1 MKLVFISNY
10 LSAHQMELCDS
21 FYELLGDDFSFISTG
36 KIGEA
41 RIELGMPDI
50 VRCYNKKI
58 ENIDSL
64 SLNMV
69 EMIDDADV
77 VIYGSAPEHLV
88 KNRLRKGKLTF
99 KYAERI
105 YKKEPFGKAKLK
117 SYIGTYIHYVRYLR
131 YPFYVLCSSGYTAGD
146 INRNFKFKDRSYKWG
161 YFPPQKKY
169 ENIEEIID
177 NKESKLILWV
187 GRLLDWKH
195 PEIPILL
202 AKKLKLDGHKF
213 KMNIIGIGEMEN
225 VLKKLIEDNQLNDC
239 VSLLGAVKNDQTR
252 KHMEKADI
260 FLFTSDFYEG
270 WGAVLNEA
278 MNSGCA
284 CVASHAIGS
293 VPFLIEDGVNGV
305 IFKNEDI
312 GDLYEKVVKLI
323 NDDELRRKLGKNA
336 YYTINNEWNAKN
348 AANKFLELCENLLAG
363 KKNPFKTGLC
373 SESEILNNDW
383 Y

>member
-21 FYELLGDDFSFISTG
+21 FYELLGDDFSFVSIG
-36 KIGEA
+36 RIGEA
-41 RIELGMPDI
+41 RIKLGMPDI
-50 VRCYNKKI
+50 FRCYNKKI
-58 ENIDSL
+58 ESMKSVPMHIE
-64 SLNMV
+64 
-69 EMIDDADV
+69 EMINNADV
-77 VIYGSAPEHLV
+77 VIYGSAPECLV
-88 KNRLRKGKLTF
+88 KNRLKSRKLTF
-99 KYAERI
+99 RYAERI
-105 YKKEPFGKAKLK
+105 YKKEPKFKEKLR
-117 SYIGTYIHYVRYLR
+117 SYIGTYIHYVRYLK

-146 INRNFKFKDRSYKWG
+146 INRYFSFKKRTVKWG

-169 ENIEEIID
+169 ENIDEILE
-177 NKESKLILWV
+177 NKEDKTILWV

-195 PEIPILL
+195 PEIPILI
-202 AKKLKLDGHKF
+202 AKKLKDNGHKF
-213 KMNIIGIGEMEN
+213 KMNVIGIGEMEN
-225 VLKKLIEDNQLNDC
+225 VLKQLVEDNQLDDC
-239 VSLLGAVKNDQTR
+239 VSLLGAVKNDKTR
-252 KHMEKADI
+252 EYMEKTDI

-312 GDLYEKVVKLI
+312 GDLYEKIVNLMS
-323 NDDELRRKLGKNA
+323 DAELRRKLGKNA
-336 YYTINNEWNAKN
+336 YNTINTEWNAKN
-348 AANKFLELCENLLAG
+348 AANRFLELCEALLAG

-373 SESEILNNDW
+373 SESEFLNNDW